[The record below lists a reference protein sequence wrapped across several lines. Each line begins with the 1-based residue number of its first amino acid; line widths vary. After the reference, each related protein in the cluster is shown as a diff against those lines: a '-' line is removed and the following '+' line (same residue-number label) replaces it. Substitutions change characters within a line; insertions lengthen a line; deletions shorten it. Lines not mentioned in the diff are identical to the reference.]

1 MARNSWTKDYTMNN
15 MNFRNKNKS
24 HGFTLIE
31 LMIVVAIVGILA
43 SIAYPSYLEYVA
55 KSRRSDA
62 RTTLMAAAQWM
73 ERFYTENY
81 RYDQNSAGTA
91 VTDATQF
98 AARFSTSPA
107 PGQGAALYDITL
119 PADNLTSSTFTVM
132 AQRKTGASMASD
144 PCGDLTIDHLGRK
157 SINGSTWSSS
167 RFTSKAAA
175 IEFCWK

>member
-1 MARNSWTKDYTMNN
+1 MNH
-15 MNFRNKNKS
+15 MNFRNKTKS

-43 SIAYPSYLEYVA
+43 SIAYPSYTEQVA

-62 RTTLMAAAQWM
+62 RATLMAATQWM

-91 VTDATQF
+91 VTDAAQF

-107 PGQGAALYDITL
+107 PGQGAALYDISL
-119 PADNLTSSTFTVM
+119 PTANLSSSTFTVM
-132 AQRKTGASMASD
+132 AKRKTGTSMASD

-157 SINGSTWSSS
+157 SIDGSTWSSTK
-167 RFTSKAAA
+167 FASKAAA
-175 IEFCWK
+175 IEYCWK